1 MNILV
6 TPSDLIKRCLWL
18 EYQRYFL
25 SVQDPITGKKKLKPK
40 DEITKFIQ
48 EDKPMVLKEEDAF
61 VIGLL
66 KVVETPHIVY
76 RFKDHIED
84 YLKIKSSIINNRL
97 WILKN
102 IILKEIITFKD
113 CFPEEYNA
121 PFEYKKGIE
130 DMKKFVDNL
139 YSEIEKIEPTK
150 ITDKDEKIKDYV
162 SSNQVKNILTDK

>member
-18 EYQRYFL
+18 EYRRYFL
-25 SVQDPITGKKKLKPK
+25 TDPDPITGKRKLKQQE
-40 DEITKFIQ
+40 EITRIIQ

-84 YLKIKSSIINNRL
+84 YLKIKSTIINNKL

-113 CFPEEYNA
+113 CFPDEYNA

-130 DMKKFVDNL
+130 DMKNFVDNL

-150 ITDKDEKIKDYV
+150 IPDKDGKLKDYV